1 MDRYRRP
8 VARRGVPVTIA
19 SRGLGRR
26 GRLGGG
32 RGGRSQMPAWPGDA
46 WRRRAP
52 TAPLTAAPTA
62 TERDRGG
69 DGVGVAVTFGIAV
82 GFGTVTVND
91 RIAWVAGRHRA
102 PAHASALNRCD
113 PLPFGVGAEG
123 TLRIERHVFGSI
135 GSFPPIAL
143 PSQKNC
149 AVVKLQAVSPVG
161 YVAVKPAL
169 ARPLPGLTLRVGVG
183 WTV

>member
-1 MDRYRRP
+1 MGART
-8 VARRGVPVTIA
+8 ARRDGGADRDGRATGV
-19 SRGLGRR
+19 
-26 GRLGGG
+26 
-32 RGGRSQMPAWPGDA
+32 
-46 WRRRAP
+46 
-52 TAPLTAAPTA
+52 
-62 TERDRGG
+62 G
-69 DGVGVAVTFGIAV
+69 DGVGVAVAFGVAV
-82 GFGTVTVND
+82 GFGSVTVND
-91 RIAWVAGRHRA
+91 RIACVAGRHRA
-102 PAHASALNRCD
+102 PAHASALSRCD

-149 AVVKLQAVSPVG
+149 AVVKLQAVSPVE

-183 WTV
+183 WTMYVTRASEAAGHCRLRLPSM